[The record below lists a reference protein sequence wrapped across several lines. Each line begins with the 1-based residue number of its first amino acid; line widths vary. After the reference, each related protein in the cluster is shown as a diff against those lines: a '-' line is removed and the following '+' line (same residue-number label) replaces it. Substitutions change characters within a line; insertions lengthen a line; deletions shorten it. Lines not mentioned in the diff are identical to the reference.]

1 MTTIKSLAERV
12 QNDLEHKQ
20 QVFLDPATI
29 MMIMALTEAVIKGIK
44 ACRDAKEAKKV
55 KEQQQLKV
63 TDKQAELIAYEV
75 RHPTEREKRQLKR
88 IVRKEI
94 GFVKY
99 WKEGDKYTK
108 ALLETGKGVSAQE
121 IKDSFEEINGKTEV

>member
-20 QVFLDPATI
+20 QVFVDPATI
-29 MMIMALTEAVIKGIK
+29 MMIIALTEAVLKAVK
-44 ACRDAKEAKKV
+44 ACREAREAKKAKEA
-55 KEQQQLKV
+55 QLSKI
-63 TDKQAELIAYEV
+63 TDNQAELISYNM
-75 RHPTEREKRQLKR
+75 RHPTDREKRQLKR

-99 WKEGDKYTK
+99 WKEGEKYTN
-108 ALLETGKGVSAQE
+108 ALLETGKGITVQE
-121 IKDSFEEINGKTEV
+121 LKDSFEEIDGKTQV